1 MRRFPMALYFTHLVI
16 FCITVLVQPGLQS
29 PILDQQT
36 TQSKNDDISLTG
48 KTVQTRGFESSR
60 PITVPQEVTTTY
72 TTQDVYYNMSQFMN
86 YEIVGQWGRLC
97 EVILKT
103 EERNVFT
110 INCTVPINSNL
121 NFVKFRHFTSKL
133 LSEISIDLFVVCVG
147 GHISFPWP
155 FKAGNLRRIHVKNC
169 LIKDFRTEFHK
180 KDIDD
185 ISDVTRYFT
194 MVNNTIL
201 TTTTE
206 LYASLSTVNTSLTRS
221 AECGPENAIAITR
234 RNIAIQIVDT
244 GNFKEPNIV
253 SEHSRH
259 FNIQRR
265 VCMYTNLETFEMSRN
280 YNLER
285 NEINKIAYTDKAPNL
300 KVLNFS
306 SCGMFDTL
314 YKFKHCRSRFPLLKY
329 LDFSHNLIQAIPEII
344 DYGDAKT
351 DPSVGIIDLRNN
363 NISFITKD
371 MINSFSKHKFVKSR
385 YSGKLISL

>member
-1 MRRFPMALYFTHLVI
+1 M
-16 FCITVLVQPGLQS
+16 
-29 PILDQQT
+29 
-36 TQSKNDDISLTG
+36 
-48 KTVQTRGFESSR
+48 
-60 PITVPQEVTTTY
+60 
-72 TTQDVYYNMSQFMN
+72 
-86 YEIVGQWGRLC
+86 
-97 EVILKT
+97 
-103 EERNVFT
+103 
-110 INCTVPINSNL
+110 
-121 NFVKFRHFTSKL
+121 
-133 LSEISIDLFVVCVG
+133 
-147 GHISFPWP
+147 
-155 FKAGNLRRIHVKNC
+155 
-169 LIKDFRTEFHK
+169 
-180 KDIDD
+180 
-185 ISDVTRYFT
+185 
-194 MVNNTIL
+194 

-371 MINSFSKHKFVKSR
+371 MINSFSKHKFVKVDIRENSYHCDCR
-385 YSGKLISL
+385 IIEVLKYLELQDMPAHYDYLKSLKCSSPVSVHGKLIARISMDQLKCSKETVLNITVIIIIVVIITTFIITMLIIHFRNIIKVILYTRLNIKFPCFYKYDNKHNKKYDAFIAYSELDSDWVLHTALSKLESGGTDTSFIIEILQ